1 MHFHQNMMH
10 LDTGRIPK
18 SIKMKLAYVDFQDI
32 LKAFL
37 EPKSCFGNQKDESN
51 ILIDLYVLIY
61 SHFNCLFSKDLLS

>member
-32 LKAFL
+32 LTAFL
-37 EPKSCFGNQKDESN
+37 EPKSFFRQS
-51 ILIDLYVLIY
+51 I
-61 SHFNCLFSKDLLS
+61 LFSKDITTNLS